1 MTTRLTSAA
10 VLAGTLALV
19 AGTLPAS
26 AYFVPGGSY
35 AASCRSIRMNGP
47 VLSAYCR
54 RVDGSGM
61 WSSVVV
67 PRCAGTGISNQN
79 GRLVCGG
86 YFR

>member
-1 MTTRLTSAA
+1 MVKKLISATLVSGSIA
-10 VLAGTLALV
+10 LLAGTA
-19 AGTLPAS
+19 PAS

-47 VLSAYCR
+47 VLSAFCR
-54 RVDGSGM
+54 RVNGTGT
-61 WSSVVV
+61 WSSIVV

-79 GRLVCGG
+79 GHLVCGG